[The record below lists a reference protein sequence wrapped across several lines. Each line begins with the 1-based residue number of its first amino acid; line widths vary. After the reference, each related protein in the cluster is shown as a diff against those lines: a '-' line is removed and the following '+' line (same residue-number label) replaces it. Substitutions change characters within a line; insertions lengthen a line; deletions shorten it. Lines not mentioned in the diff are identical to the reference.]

1 MVIKVQPGRLYRES
15 NERGVVT
22 FWSHILV
29 QEWDF
34 AICYLPS
41 NCEDI
46 RSKTGDMS
54 HAMILSLSQEVKIA
68 IKQVQCKVSSTLH
81 LVPQYKLREGEQFSY
96 PRMHNR
102 SQRLKL

>member
-1 MVIKVQPGRLYRES
+1 MKEGWS
-15 NERGVVT
+15 H

-29 QEWDF
+29 QVWDF

-81 LVPQYKLREGEQFSY
+81 LVPQYKLSEGEQFSY
-96 PRMHNR
+96 PRMQN
-102 SQRLKL
+102 SSTVKD